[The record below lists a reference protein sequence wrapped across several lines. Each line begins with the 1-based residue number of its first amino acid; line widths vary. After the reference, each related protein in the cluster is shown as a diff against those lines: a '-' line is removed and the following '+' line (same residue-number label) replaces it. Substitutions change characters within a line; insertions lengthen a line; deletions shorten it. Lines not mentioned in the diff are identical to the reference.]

1 MPFAITVTKKKKE
14 KKAAAADSS
23 RLRFTRL
30 RNVLMLTTDCAATV
44 CRGLVASGGDC
55 RTKTKD
61 RIRFALASVRPTPR
75 THSFCARLLFKIADC
90 VKFAGRMC
98 VCASRVCVGCAHVE
112 PGFNSCMFAV
122 VVREP
127 FREQKV
133 NQFGTTSGFAATW
146 AAKLDIAANVIVE
159 NDDAHFTSF
168 TLQSHV

>member
-98 VCASRVCVGCAHVE
+98 VCASRVCVGCARRARVQL
-112 PGFNSCMFAV
+112 V
-122 VVREP
+122 YVRCRCQRTFQRTESESVRHNER
-127 FREQKV
+127 FCCDLGSKTGHCCKCDCGKR
-133 NQFGTTSGFAATW
+133 
-146 AAKLDIAANVIVE
+146 
-159 NDDAHFTSF
+159 
-168 TLQSHV
+168 